1 MIARVITAFGL
12 NWQALG
18 SRQLPSDRIF
28 APDFHLAG
36 RRKHRVP
43 NRSGQ
48 SGLDGHAFAQC
59 SIVLT
64 FSVSGSSHLGTPGS
78 IQGAG

>member
-1 MIARVITAFGL
+1 MMARVITAFEL

-28 APDFHLAG
+28 APDCHLAG
-36 RRKHRVP
+36 CRKHRVT

-48 SGLDGHAFAQC
+48 SVWMVTVPHN
-59 SIVLT
+59 T
-64 FSVSGSSHLGTPGS
+64 R
-78 IQGAG
+78 

>member
-36 RRKHRVP
+36 RRKHRVA
-43 NRSGQ
+43 NRGWM
-48 SGLDGHAFAQC
+48 
-59 SIVLT
+59 
-64 FSVSGSSHLGTPGS
+64 GTLS
-78 IQGAG
+78 LNAL